1 MYAVELDLQAFVLVL
16 NGDRLAVLTSDC
28 KFSPYGSCDE
38 AFGG

>member
-16 NGDRLAVLTSDC
+16 NGDRLAVLTSDR
-28 KFSPYGSCDE
+28 KFSPCESGNG

>member
-1 MYAVELDLQAFVLVL
+1 MYAVELDLQAFVLVF

-28 KFSPYGSCDE
+28 KFSPDGSCYA

>member
-16 NGDRLAVLTSDC
+16 NGDWLAVLISDR
-28 KFSPYGSCDE
+28 KFSPFEIRDE